1 MSNVGK
7 NISEL
12 SKGKVTFVEEFLGK
26 QLKAVMKL
34 EASITVN
41 GMVQAS
47 SIMDN
52 LSTFLCSLVT
62 KIEWDGKEI
71 ELIPESI
78 EKWTDEITAEDYGKL
93 VTFAV
98 KTMKKLGESVSKKA

>member
-1 MSNVGK
+1 MLWIQLHKMSNVGK

-12 SKGKVTFVEEFLGK
+12 SKGRVIFVEEFLGK
-26 QLKAVMKL
+26 QLKAAMKL
-34 EASITVN
+34 EASVTVN

-71 ELIPESI
+71 ELTSESI
-78 EKWTDEITAEDYGKL
+78 EKWTEKYQQRL
-93 VTFAV
+93 R
-98 KTMKKLGESVSKKA
+98 KAGYIRS